1 MKVVIGTW
9 KISCMCRDQ
18 VAAVGPITLTIGIKY
33 MDKILFSSRISCPS
47 KLPGLG
53 FLGDFKVV

>member
-1 MKVVIGTW
+1 
-9 KISCMCRDQ
+9 MCRDQ